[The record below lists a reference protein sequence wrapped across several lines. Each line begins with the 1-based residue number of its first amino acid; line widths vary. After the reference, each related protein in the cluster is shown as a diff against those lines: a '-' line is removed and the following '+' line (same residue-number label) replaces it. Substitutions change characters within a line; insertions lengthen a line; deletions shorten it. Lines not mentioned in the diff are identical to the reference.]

1 MSLKFKD
8 NDGTHTAA
16 TEGAEDKYIVTSE
29 IENTFRAGNARLSEC
44 AEKIKIENNI
54 LSIKKNGA
62 WKNIRV
68 IPPIKYKI
76 NSKNLLESANLYYT
90 NLLNYA
96 NLNHV
101 ILYRFPKKIGENTY
115 ENKYV
120 VFFGC
125 AYLRNIVLD
134 PEVYDVGRVTIPLDN
149 IWNVFKNYF
158 LGFEGYKCR
167 MIYDYELSEI
177 NGWFNKIEGWCNV
190 LNLAQTT
197 NNGLRELTNT
207 VDSDDN
213 SDTYPL
219 VVGKIENNENNRKCY
234 LGYDQYIQKSYTT
247 GTDYNALLFG
257 VLYQ

>member
-8 NDGTHTAA
+8 INGTYTAA
-16 TEGAEDKYIVTSE
+16 TEGSEDKYIVTNE
-29 IENTFRAGNARLSEC
+29 IDNVFRAGNARLSEC

-62 WKNIRV
+62 WKDIRV
-68 IPPIKYKI
+68 IPPIKYLI
-76 NSKNLLESANLYYT
+76 NSKNSSESILFYNTY
-90 NLLNYA
+90 LLNYG

-101 ILYRFPKKIGENTY
+101 ILYRFPKKTGDGTY

-125 AYLRNIVLD
+125 AYLANIVLD
-134 PEVYDVGRVTIPLDN
+134 PDKYSEGEVTIPLDN

-167 MIYDYELSEI
+167 MIYNDELSDI
-177 NGWFNKIEGWCNV
+177 NECYNKIEGWVNA
-190 LNLAQTT
+190 LNPAQTT
-197 NNGLRELTNT
+197 NNGLRELTGT
-207 VDSDDN
+207 VDSSND
-213 SDTYPL
+213 SDTFL
-219 VVGKIENNENNRKCY
+219 LIVGKVEYTENHGKCY
-234 LGYDQYIQKSYTT
+234 VGYDQSNSKFYINNRNT
-247 GTDYNALLFG
+247 NALLFG